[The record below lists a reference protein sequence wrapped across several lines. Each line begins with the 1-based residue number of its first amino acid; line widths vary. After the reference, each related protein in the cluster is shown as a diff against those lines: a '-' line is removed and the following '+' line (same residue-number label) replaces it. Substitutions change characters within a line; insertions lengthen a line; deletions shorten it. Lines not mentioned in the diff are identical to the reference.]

1 MNDATAVLELV
12 KRLTVEEL
20 TAQGLDAPAEI
31 GPETRLFGKDGLL
44 DSMALVSLVMAL
56 EQEITE
62 RFGAEI
68 GLADDKALSQKH
80 SPFRTIGS
88 LVSYANGEIEAARG
102 Q

>member
-1 MNDATAVLELV
+1 MTDATAVLELV

-20 TAQGLDAPAEI
+20 TAQGLEAPAGL
-31 GPETRLFGKDGLL
+31 GPDTRLFGKDGLL
-44 DSMALVSLVMAL
+44 DSMALVSLVMTL
-56 EQEITE
+56 EQEIAE
-62 RFGAEI
+62 QFGAEI
-68 GLADDKALSQKH
+68 ALADEKALSQKH

>member
-1 MNDATAVLELV
+1 MTDATAVLDLV

-20 TAQGLDAPAEI
+20 TAQGLEAPSEI

-44 DSMALVSLVMAL
+44 DSMALVSLVMSL
-56 EQEITE
+56 EQEIAE
-62 RFGAEI
+62 QFGAEI
-68 GLADDKALSQKH
+68 ALADEKALSQKH